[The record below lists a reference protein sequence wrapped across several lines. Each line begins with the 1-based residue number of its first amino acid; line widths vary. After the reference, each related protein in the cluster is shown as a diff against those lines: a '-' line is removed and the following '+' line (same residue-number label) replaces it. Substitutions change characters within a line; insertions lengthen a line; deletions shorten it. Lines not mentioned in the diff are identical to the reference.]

1 MPEILIRNTNER
13 ISGVEN
19 VRNYLKE
26 YNVLYEQWDSTK
38 LPTEL
43 KKNNLLSDEEQQKVL
58 DLYKEEISDMAG
70 RHGYQQW
77 EVISLS
83 NATADLEAELAELEV
98 MHTHGDEGAHAILS
112 GNGILSMK
120 ADEETGYIDIEL
132 TAGDVI
138 AIPENT
144 PHSFALMKNK
154 EVIAV
159 RLTVKENGWTV
170 SPYPDPEYIKNG
182 QPH

>member
-1 MPEILIRNTNER
+1 MPELLIKNTNER

-19 VRNYLKE
+19 VRNYLKDC
-26 YNVLYEQWDSTK
+26 NVLYEQWDSTK
-38 LPTEL
+38 LPAEL
-43 KKNNLLSDEEQQKVL
+43 KGHKLLSDEEQQQVL
-58 DLYKEEISDMAG
+58 DLYKEEISELAG

-83 NATADLEAELAELEV
+83 NATANLEGELAELDE
-98 MHTHGDEGAHAILS
+98 MHAHGDEGAHAILS

-120 ADEETGYIDIEL
+120 DDNSGYFDIEL

-138 AIPENT
+138 VIPENT

-159 RLTVKENGWTV
+159 RLTIKENGWTL
-170 SPYPDPEYIKNG
+170 SPYPDPAYIKNG

>member
-13 ISGVEN
+13 ISGMEN

-38 LPTEL
+38 LPAEL
-43 KKNNLLSDEEQQKVL
+43 NKNNLLSDEEQQQVL
-58 DLYKEEISDMAG
+58 NLYKEEISDMAG

-83 NATADLEAELAELEV
+83 NATADLEAELAELEE

-159 RLTVKENGWTV
+159 RLTIKENGWTV

-182 QPH
+182 QPR

>member
-1 MPEILIRNTNER
+1 MPELLIKNTNER

-19 VRNYLKE
+19 VRNYLKDC
-26 YNVLYEQWDSTK
+26 NVLYEQWDSTK
-38 LPTEL
+38 LPAEL
-43 KKNNLLSDEEQQKVL
+43 KGHKLLSDEEQKQVL
-58 DLYKEEISDMAG
+58 DLYKEEISELAG

-83 NATADLEAELAELEV
+83 NATANLEGELAELDE
-98 MHTHGDEGAHAILS
+98 MHAHGDEGAHAILS

-120 ADEETGYIDIEL
+120 DDNSGYFDIEL

-138 AIPENT
+138 VIPENT

-159 RLTVKENGWTV
+159 RLTIKENGWTL
-170 SPYPDPEYIKNG
+170 SPYPDPAYIKNG

>member
-13 ISGVEN
+13 ISGMEN
-19 VRNYLKE
+19 VRNFLKD

-38 LPTEL
+38 LPAEL
-43 KKNNLLSDEEQQKVL
+43 NKNNLLSDEEQQQVL
-58 DLYKEEISDMAG
+58 NLYKEEISDMAG

-83 NATADLEAELAELEV
+83 NATADLEAELAELEE

-159 RLTVKENGWTV
+159 RLTIKENGWTV

-182 QPH
+182 QPR

>member
-19 VRNYLKE
+19 VRNYLKD
-26 YNVLYEQWDSTK
+26 YHVLYEQWDSSK
-38 LPTEL
+38 LPAEL
-43 KKNNLLSDEEQQKVL
+43 KRNQLLSDEEQQQVL

-70 RHGYQQW
+70 RRGYQQW

-83 NATADLEAELAELEV
+83 NATSNLEGKLAELKE
-98 MHTHGDEGAHAILS
+98 MHAHGDEGAHAILS

-120 ADEETGYIDIEL
+120 ADEETGYFDIEL

-159 RLTVKENGWTV
+159 RLTIKKNGWTL
-170 SPYPDPEYIKNG
+170 SPYPDPAYIKNG
-182 QPH
+182 QPQ